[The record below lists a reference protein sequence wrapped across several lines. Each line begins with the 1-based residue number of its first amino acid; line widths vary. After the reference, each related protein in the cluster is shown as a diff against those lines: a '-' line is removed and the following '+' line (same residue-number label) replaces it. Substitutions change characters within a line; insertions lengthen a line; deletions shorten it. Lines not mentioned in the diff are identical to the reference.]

1 MRAWLIYD
9 RFEAERNRHYIQM
22 YFDECSRRNIDLSL
36 LLVEDM
42 TIGINDGRCIVVYKG
57 TELERPDFAICRTID
72 PLLTRQL
79 ELMGMPV
86 FNNYQVSSI
95 CNDKRKTY
103 QHVSQA
109 NVPIMDTIFVHKGFS
124 SEIWYPAVAKPAFGK
139 GGRDVFLVRDH
150 RELQNALD
158 RIPDSEIVIQRA
170 ASDLGRDLRVY
181 VIGRRII
188 AAMLRVSVTDF
199 RSNFCLGG
207 KACIYDLNDDERRM
221 VNRITD
227 LFDFGLV
234 GIDFI
239 FDKGKPVFNE
249 IEDVVGSRML
259 YAYTDINTVSEYLDF
274 IVGKMR

>member
-9 RFEAERNRHYIQM
+9 KFEAVRNRHYIQM
-22 YFDECSRRNIDLSL
+22 YFDECSRRSIDLSL

-42 TIGINDGRCIVVYKG
+42 IIGVKNDRCIVLYKG
-57 TELERPDFAICRTID
+57 SELQRPDFAICRAIK
-72 PLLTRQL
+72 PLLTKQL
-79 ELMGMPV
+79 ELMGIPV
-86 FNNYQVSSI
+86 FNNYQVASI

-103 QHVSQA
+103 QYVSQA
-109 NVPIMDTIFVHKGFS
+109 NVPVMDTIFAHKGFS
-124 SEIWYPAVAKPAFGK
+124 GEIRYPAVVKPAFGK
-139 GGRDVFLVRDH
+139 GGRDVYLVRDP
-150 RELQNALD
+150 RELKDALD
-158 RIPDSEIVIQRA
+158 RIPDPEIVIQRA

-188 AAMLRVSVTDF
+188 AAMLRVSETDF

-207 KACIYDLNDDERRM
+207 RACIYDLDDDERRM
-221 VNRITD
+221 VEDIIS

-239 FDKGKPVFNE
+239 FHKGKPVFNE

-259 YAYTDINTVSEYLDF
+259 FAHTDINIVSEYLDF
-274 IVGKMR
+274 ILGKMH